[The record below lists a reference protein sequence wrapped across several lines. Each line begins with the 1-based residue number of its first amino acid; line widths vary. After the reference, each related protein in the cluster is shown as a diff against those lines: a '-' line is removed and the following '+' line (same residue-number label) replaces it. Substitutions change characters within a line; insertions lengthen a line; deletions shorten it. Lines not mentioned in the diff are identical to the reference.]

1 MGTKLTIA
9 TSIAPQNIDQQVEA
23 IKSWLNLDLD
33 VVSINCAEEIQTL
46 QQSFPDVRFI
56 QAKRDAKEVYGKP
69 LIYFDEFLDYFSKA
83 ECEFCGIVNSD
94 VCLRGDE
101 DIISFIKSQ
110 LNNSLVY
117 GSRVDVHSPEDLA
130 GKVYRNG
137 FDFFFFDKSMV
148 SCFPKSDF
156 CIGVPWW
163 DYWVPLMAALQGFT
177 IKKLI
182 SPFAYHIKHIFKWS
196 ILQWGDLA
204 KDIFGH
210 LRKGIEDNFNADPDE
225 NPWALLGRIFSA
237 QHEQDLEDKGLE
249 DRNKMSV
256 GIIFPSIVEF
266 LEAKLLE
273 ISFDNDRPKK
283 TPDTFPGFEK
293 EQHDT
298 DCDVSIVLCTK
309 DRADLLDQTLISL
322 KEAAE
327 GVNYEIIVVEG
338 DSSDNTVEILHKQGI
353 SNIYNESECMGAG
366 RHSWPLLYNFGFSMA
381 RGKWAMYASDDIIFG
396 PRCISRAVELLEKQN
411 DNVAGGIFFYKNTYS
426 TDPQWADYGIDFTYG
441 PKLLMNYGLVRLDCF
456 KEAGGLDEDYR
467 FYCADTDF
475 CYKLYQKGMQLI
487 PLPGCLITH
496 NNILDAQKQ
505 INFQASDTDIKLLLQ
520 RWRHFVPTEL
530 PNPRRLMWQEEMTE
544 KVLIAES
551 DSGQMTNT
559 VGLIFSK
566 DRAMQLQAV
575 IDSFFL
581 HCGDSDRL
589 KLFVLYK
596 TTNDL
601 HRRQYEKLIDKYP
614 NVVFVEEVGFRGQVL
629 TVLKGFEY
637 VLFLVDDNLFVR
649 DFCLANITENLKTN
663 PDAIGFSLRLGR
675 NTNYCYPHDASQSLP
690 AFEQLGDG
698 ILRYDWTRAEID
710 FGYPLELSSSAYR
723 TRDIVTLLEQFEFD
737 NPNILEELMA
747 ANAGLYAQTHRNLL
761 CYDSS
766 AAFCNP
772 VNKVQNVYG
781 NRTGAD
787 HRYTLDNLAD
797 MFEKGVRID
806 VEKYS
811 GFVPNAC
818 HQEIELYF
826 KDLPAIAQDR
836 KDNAWQLQ
844 PEFSIIMAN
853 YNNGKYIS
861 QAIESVLN
869 QTFENWEL
877 IIVEDCS
884 TDNSL
889 EVIGRFLND
898 NRINLIRH
906 ERNRGYTAALKTGIA
921 NVRSE
926 YFGILDAD
934 DCLLPQAVETIHE
947 QHIRF
952 PDCGLI
958 YSQFKF
964 CGENLAPART
974 GFCDEVPIGKTTLDA
989 NVVSHFK
996 TFKIRDYLKTAGYDE
1011 NILYAE
1017 DIDIIY
1023 KMEEVTKLKFIDQC
1037 LYLYRELP
1045 NSIGHSKDKI
1055 NVAIMSRVRA
1065 RINTLIRRCRASA
1078 ESADQNFG
1086 ELFRQAI
1093 RNARANHQDTEQ
1105 YFVML
1110 EDLYEKG
1117 ALSDLNLP
1125 EEIDSCSAEDRE
1137 LWMAANINVEFDKF
1151 FGLLREQKM
1160 VRTEPLV
1167 TVEMVT
1173 YNTERFIAKAIESVL
1188 AQTYQNFELL
1198 IVDDGSTDNTSQL
1211 IASYSDDRMRY
1222 IYKEH
1227 ENFASGMNRAI
1238 AEAKGEYILGVDS
1251 DDFIEPDY
1259 IEKMIA
1265 YAQNY
1270 PEVDYFYPAKLVLVD
1285 EFGNC
1290 AGVEWEYQDFPD
1302 NSVLPAFLFDNGYG
1316 PIPNPGSLKRRSL
1329 FDKVGLYDELETVED
1344 FAFLCKNAAKIKFMR
1359 VDDHSRYFYRRLPG
1373 SNSLKF
1379 EARNR
1384 IMADVLNGM
1393 VSHYRPQVLCPQI
1406 ADVTDPAVRQQR
1418 YYEYLIE
1425 TFEKHAVGPMVK
1437 YDRHFRQYADYYR
1450 TKLLEITGYREI
1462 VDSGMKL
1469 TADKNLYQ
1477 TT

>member
-1 MGTKLTIA
+1 MKMGTKLTIA
-9 TSIAPQNIDQQVEA
+9 TSIAPQNIDQQARA
-23 IKSWLNLDLD
+23 IKSWLNLGFD
-33 VVSINCAEEIQTL
+33 VVSINCAEEILTL

-83 ECEFCGIVNSD
+83 EYEFCGIVNSD
-94 VCLRGDE
+94 VYLQCNE
-101 DIISFIKSQ
+101 DNISFIKSQ

-117 GSRVDVHSPEDLA
+117 GSRIDVHRPEDLA

-137 FDFFFFDKSMV
+137 FDFFFFDKSLI
-148 SCFPKSDF
+148 SCFPRSDF
-156 CIGVPWW
+156 CIGMPWW

-182 SPFAYHIKHIFKWS
+182 SPFAYHIKHIFRWS
-196 ILQWGDLA
+196 ILQWGNLA
-204 KDIFGH
+204 KALFRH
-210 LRKGIEDNFNADPDE
+210 LREGIENNFNADLDE
-225 NPWALLGRIFSA
+225 NPWALLGRIFA
-237 QHEQDLEDKGLE
+237 VQHNQYLEDKGLE
-249 DRNKMSV
+249 DRSKMSV
-256 GIIFPSIVEF
+256 GIIFPSVVEF
-266 LEAKLLE
+266 LEAKSLE
-273 ISFDNDRPKK
+273 IGFDDDSPKK
-283 TPDTFPGFEK
+283 TPDTFPRSEK
-293 EQHDT
+293 EQYDT
-298 DCDVSIVLCTK
+298 NCDVSIVLCTK

-327 GVNYEIIVVEG
+327 GINYEIIVVKG
-338 DSSDNTVEILHKQGI
+338 DSSDNTIAVLHKHDI
-353 SNIYNESECMGAG
+353 SSIYNESECLGAG
-366 RHSWPLLYNFGFSMA
+366 RHSWPQLYNFGFSKA

-396 PRCISRAVELLEKQN
+396 PGCICRAVEVLEKQN
-411 DNVAGGIFFYKNTYS
+411 GNVAGGIFFYKNAYS
-426 TDPQWADYGIDFTYG
+426 TNPQWADYGIDFTYG
-441 PKLLMNYGLVRLDCF
+441 AKLLMNYGLVRLDCF
-456 KEAGGLDEDYR
+456 KEVGGLDEDYR

-475 CYKLYQKGMQLI
+475 CYKLYQKGMRLI

-496 NNILDAQKQ
+496 NNILDAQR
-505 INFQASDTDIKLLLQ
+505 QANLQVSDTDIKLLLQ

-530 PNPRRLMWQEEMTE
+530 PNPRRLMWREEITE
-544 KVLIAES
+544 NVLIAGP
-551 DSGQMTNT
+551 DSSQRTNT

-589 KLFVLYK
+589 KLFILYK

-614 NVVFVEEVGFRGQVL
+614 NISFIKETDFREQVL

-649 DFCLANITENLKTN
+649 DFCLADIIKNLKTN

-675 NTNYCYPHDASQSLP
+675 NTNYCYPRDTGQSLP
-690 AFEQLGDG
+690 AFEQLDDG

-723 TRDIVTLLEQFEFD
+723 TRDIAALLERFVFD

-766 AAFCNP
+766 VAFCNP
-772 VNKVQNVYG
+772 VNKVQNIYN
-781 NRTGAD
+781 NRTGTD

-797 MFEKGVRID
+797 MFEKGVRIA
-806 VEKYS
+806 VERYS

-818 HQEIELYF
+818 HQETELYF
-826 KDLPAIAQDR
+826 KDLPAITQES
-836 KDNAWQLQ
+836 KDLQ
-844 PEFSIIMAN
+844 PEFSIITAN

-889 EVIGRFLND
+889 EVINRFLND
-898 NRINLIRH
+898 SRIKLIRH
-906 ERNRGYTAALKTGIA
+906 EKNRGYTAALKTGIA

-934 DCLLPQAVETIHE
+934 DCLLPQAVETMYE
-947 QHIRF
+947 QHIKF
-952 PDCGLI
+952 PECGLI
-958 YSQFKF
+958 YSQFEF
-964 CGENLAPART
+964 CDENLAPTKT
-974 GFCDEVPIGKTTLDA
+974 GFCDEIAVGNTTLDA

-996 TFKIRDYLKTAGYDE
+996 TFKIRDYLKTEGYDE

-1017 DIDIIY
+1017 DIDVTY
-1023 KMEEVTKLKFIDQC
+1023 KMEEVTRLKFVDRC

-1065 RINTLIRRCRASA
+1065 RINALIRRCRASA
-1078 ESADQNFG
+1078 EFADRSFG
-1086 ELFRQAI
+1086 ELFRESI
-1093 RNARANHQDTEQ
+1093 RNARADHQDVEQ

-1110 EDLYEKG
+1110 EDLYQKG

-1125 EEIDSCSAEDRE
+1125 EEIGNCSAEDRQ
-1137 LWMAANINVEFDKF
+1137 LWMAANISIEFDRF
-1151 FGLLREQKM
+1151 FRHLKEQEM
-1160 VRTEPLV
+1160 VKTEPLV
-1167 TVEMVT
+1167 TVEMIT
-1173 YNTERFIAKAIESVL
+1173 CNAERFIGKAIESVL
-1188 AQTYQNFELL
+1188 AQTYLNFELL
-1198 IVDDGSTDNTSQL
+1198 IVDDGSTDNTAG
-1211 IASYSDDRMRY
+1211 IIGSYSDDRLRY

-1227 ENFASGMNRAI
+1227 ANPASTRNRAI
-1238 AEAKGEYILGVDS
+1238 AEARGKYLLCVDS

-1265 YAQNY
+1265 YAQNH
-1270 PEVDYFYPAKLVLVD
+1270 PEVDYFYPAKLTLVNESGD
-1285 EFGNC
+1285 C
-1290 AGVEWEYQDFPD
+1290 VGVDWDYLNFADG
-1302 NSVLPAFLFDNGYG
+1302 SVLAAFIFDNGFG

-1329 FDKVGLYDELETVED
+1329 FDRVGIYDELDCVED
-1344 FAFLCKNAAKIKFMR
+1344 FAFLCKNAEKIKFMR
-1359 VDDHSRYFYRRLPG
+1359 VDDHSRYFYRRLPD

-1384 IMADVLNGM
+1384 IMADVLNEM
-1393 VSHYRPQVLCPQI
+1393 VSLYRPQVLCPQI
-1406 ADVTDPAVRQQR
+1406 ADIAEPAVRQQR

-1437 YDRHFRQYADYYR
+1437 YDRYFRQYADYYR
-1450 TKLLEITGYREI
+1450 TKLLEITGRRQI
-1462 VDSGMKL
+1462 VDSAVKL